1 MTSDIWPAY
10 NIYKLQSVFYYK
22 TCCDVAYWLTSRI
35 FHAAL
40 SLGHRSLMFSVLVC
54 TAHSRHTH
62 WSHIGDIAQSVIQKL
77 CKINLCALQ
86 TVTAALLWRPSLKC
100 WMLMF
105 SDHTT
110 ELSISM
116 PHHTTPHSPPN
127 KAMIIHASKP
137 KPSVEW
143 LDTAGTATR
152 SGCSLGHRK
161 SWQWFESV
169 YVALANQTRWHCQL
183 WWSVAPKK
191 LAADYSDC
199 HEKTGSTNFTHES
212 SPTN

>member
-10 NIYKLQSVFYYK
+10 NIYKLQSVILLQDMLWCGILIDKQNISCRFEFGAEVI
-22 TCCDVAYWLTSRI
+22 DVQCA
-35 FHAAL
+35 
-40 SLGHRSLMFSVLVC
+40 GV
-54 TAHSRHTH
+54 HSRPTH
-62 WSHIGDIAQSVIQKL
+62 WSHIDDIAQSVIQKL

-169 YVALANQTRWHCQL
+169 YVALANQTRWHCQ
-183 WWSVAPKK
+183 VANYDD
-191 LAADYSDC
+191 L
-199 HEKTGSTNFTHES
+199 
-212 SPTN
+212 